1 MRKALTIAGVAL
13 ASTIALGATAAAP
26 AFAAATPSAGPSA
39 SPSASTGSGTGSGSG
54 SGSHAAAD
62 VRLTVPSSPVKPGD
76 AISIRVSAPAGS
88 KFSVSSAA
96 LDGVKLTEDKG
107 GWSGTGTVA
116 RVQDG
121 GYGVSLTGTGPD
133 GAKIQ
138 ATAQLNVRAGTS
150 PKPTP
155 APSTVQLSKDFGR
168 PGDKVVV
175 TVKTSE
181 KDAYVSSRAFAG
193 VRVNLKGDG
202 KGTFTGTATVAGD
215 VQSGYYGVDAFA
227 GGKKFDTV
235 KFSTEAEAAPVK
247 PHVDPS
253 VKPLRPADHKVPK
266 GSVNTGQAPA
276 ATPVTATAASAEAFR
291 G

>member
-13 ASTIALGATAAAP
+13 ASTMALGAAAP
-26 AFAAATPSAGPSA
+26 AFAAATTAPTTAPTAAPA
-39 SPSASTGSGTGSGSG
+39 SSGTRTG
-54 SGSHAAAD
+54 D
-62 VRLTVPSSPVKPGD
+62 VKLTLPSSPVKPGD
-76 AISIRVSAPAGS
+76 AISVGVLAPAGS
-88 KFSVSSAA
+88 RFSVSSAA

-121 GYGVSLTGTGPD
+121 GYGVSLVGTGPD

-138 ATAQLNVRAGTS
+138 ATAQLNVRAGT

-155 APSTVQLSKDFGR
+155 APATVRLSKDFGR
-168 PGDKVVV
+168 PGDKVVI

-181 KDAYVSSRAFAG
+181 KDAYVSSAAFAG
-193 VRVNLKGDG
+193 GRVGLKGDG
-202 KGTFTGTATVAGD
+202 KGTFTGTATVAND
-215 VQSGYYGVDAFA
+215 VRTGYYGVDAFA

-235 KFSTEAEAAPVK
+235 KFSTEAKGTPDVK
-247 PHVDPS
+247 PHVDP
-253 VKPLRPADHKVPK
+253 KPLRPAERKVPK

-276 ATPVTATAASAEAFR
+276 GSVAGSPAETFR